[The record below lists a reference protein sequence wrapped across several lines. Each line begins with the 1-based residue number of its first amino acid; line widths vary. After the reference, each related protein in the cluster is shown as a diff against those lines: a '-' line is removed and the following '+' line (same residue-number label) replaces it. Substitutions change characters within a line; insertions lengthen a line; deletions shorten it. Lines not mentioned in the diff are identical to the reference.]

1 MSEEKVDLNKK
12 VDDLEAASKKYAS
25 KDTVISIGGYE
36 FTPAKLMVA
45 FTIVSSALGG
55 LYGCFE
61 VYKDYM
67 GMKDKIAKYVSP
79 DLTEIYKKLEVLE
92 ASTSKTVE
100 YSQDIKNDL
109 KGDIR
114 RLEGVVESVERD
126 SKTAQRDTD
135 KSVQDAR
142 KDVRETKAEVDK
154 ITRQLEKDT
163 ATQNKDLQR
172 AVDSSTKELQ
182 KNVDAA
188 VRQMQKEN
196 EAEIKQLR
204 RELDDKIKKALD
216 NPLANK

>member
-1 MSEEKVDLNKK
+1 MSEEKVDVNQKI
-12 VDDLEAASKKYAS
+12 DDAEAAMKKYAS

-45 FTIVSSALGG
+45 ATLVSSTLGG

-67 GMKDKIAKYVSP
+67 GMKKKIAEYVSP

-92 ASTSKTVE
+92 ANTNKTVE

-109 KGDIR
+109 KSDIR
-114 RLEGVVESVERD
+114 RLETVVESVERD
-126 SKTAQRDTD
+126 SKVAQRDTD

-142 KDVRETKAEVDK
+142 KDVRETKQEVDK

-163 ATQNKDLQR
+163 SQQN
-172 AVDSSTKELQ
+172 KELQ
-182 KNVDAA
+182 RSVDSA
-188 VRQMQKEN
+188 VRQLQKEN
-196 EAEIKQLR
+196 EQELKAIR

-216 NPLANK
+216 NPLSNK

>member
-1 MSEEKVDLNKK
+1 MSEDNKNLDKK
-12 VDDLEAASKKYAS
+12 VDELEAAKKKYAS

-36 FTPAKLMVA
+36 FTPAKLMVG
-45 FTIVSSALGG
+45 FTIVSTALGG

-67 GMKDKIAKYVSP
+67 SMKDKIAKYVSP
-79 DLTEIYKKLEVLE
+79 DLTEVYKKLEVLE
-92 ASTSKTVE
+92 TNTNKTVE

-114 RLEGVVESVERD
+114 RLESVVDSVERET
-126 SKTAQRDTD
+126 KIAQRETD
-135 KSVQDAR
+135 KAVQDAR
-142 KDVRETKAEVDK
+142 RDVRETKQEVDK
-154 ITRQLEKDT
+154 ITRQLEKET
-163 ATQNKDLQR
+163 TTQNKDLQR
-172 AVDSSTKELQ
+172 QVDQ
-182 KNVDAA
+182 A

-216 NPLANK
+216 NPLSN